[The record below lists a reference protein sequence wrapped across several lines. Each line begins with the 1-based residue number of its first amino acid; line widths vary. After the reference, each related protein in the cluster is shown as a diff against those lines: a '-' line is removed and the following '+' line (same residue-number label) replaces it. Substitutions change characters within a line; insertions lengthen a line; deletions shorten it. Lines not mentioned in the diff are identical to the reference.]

1 MFPLVFY
8 KWWLVGWTKDSL
20 RLSTKDVEH
29 GLHGGGHVI

>member
-1 MFPLVFY
+1 LDI
-8 KWWLVGWTKDSL
+8 KDSL